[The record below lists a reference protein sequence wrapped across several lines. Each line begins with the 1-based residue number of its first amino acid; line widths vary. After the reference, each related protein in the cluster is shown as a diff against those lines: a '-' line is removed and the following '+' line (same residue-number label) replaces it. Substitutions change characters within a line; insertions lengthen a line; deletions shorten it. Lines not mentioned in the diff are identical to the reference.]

1 MTKLN
6 NFAMGASKVF
16 SILMWVAAGCIVF
29 GLICSCVGIAFL
41 NSAIREGV
49 IMPEKLLAEAQEDLE
64 KANNE
69 YADLVTKENFDRVTK
84 LLQTEDILNEDGT
97 VRYLTVIAAF
107 TDWTATCVVFAL
119 VFRYIHLILKTAK
132 GKEWFANGET
142 PFRPEITRMIR
153 TIGFLLLGL
162 TAFKMTFSFFSG
174 VSGNLIYAI
183 IGVLMLCLS
192 SFFRYGETLQK
203 DADGL
208 I

>member
-16 SILMWVAAGCIVF
+16 SILMWVSAGCVVF
-29 GLICSCVGIAFL
+29 GLICSCIGVAFL
-41 NSAIREGV
+41 NSAIREGM
-49 IMPEKLLAEAQEDLE
+49 INADNLLNEAKEDLE
-64 KANNE
+64 ENDNV
-69 YADLVTKENFDRVTK
+69 YAELITKENFDRVVK
-84 LLQTEDILNEDGT
+84 LLKAEDVLNEDGT
-97 VRYLTVIAAF
+97 VKYLFVICAF
-107 TDWTATCVVFAL
+107 IDWTATCVVFAL

-132 GKEWFANGET
+132 GEAWFANGAT

-153 TIGFLLLGL
+153 MIGFLLLGL
-162 TAFKMTFSFFSG
+162 TAFKTSFSFFSG

-192 SFFRYGETLQK
+192 SFFRYGEALQK
-203 DADGL
+203 DSDGL